1 MPQGEKAKR
10 VIPVSWRRLIPGVAS
25 IGIGIASG
33 SVYLNDYA
41 NMFMGVVS
49 AVAFAAGLFLVYG
62 SFKSSEAGFTFSK
75 KKYTGRENAIILFAK
90 SNPGITDKAVPV
102 ILRFVEIK
110 HPPSGARLHY
120 LKNTKRHYYELF
132 NNLETKKLE
141 PVVLPD
147 KKSFPPEQFQI
158 PAAMQLYKDAIE
170 YSPPTMFQKIAP
182 GVILLGMGIVGLLM
196 IATGG

>member
-1 MPQGEKAKR
+1 MLQDKKAKR
-10 VIPVSWRRLIPGVAS
+10 IIPISWRRLIPGVAS

-41 NMFMGVVS
+41 NMFMGAIS
-49 AVAFAAGLFLVYG
+49 AIALAAGLFLIYG
-62 SFKSSEAGFTFSK
+62 SFKSSEAGFAFGK

-90 SNPGITDKAVPV
+90 RNPVLTTKSVPV

-110 HPPSGARLHY
+110 HVPPGARLHY
-120 LKNTKRHYYELF
+120 LKNKKRHYYELF

-141 PVVLPD
+141 AVVLPD

-182 GVILLGMGIVGLLM
+182 GMILLGMGIVGLLM
-196 IATGG
+196 VMTGE